1 MIDKE
6 FDTIQGTNMS
16 FLYFFYADSGDIRF
30 QWGNLSLPYFVF
42 SLYIHISCK
51 IFDQDLWLN
60 WEARFFTY
68 QKGV

>member
-51 IFDQDLWLN
+51 IFDQDL
-60 WEARFFTY
+60 
-68 QKGV
+68 